1 MPVYKQSC
9 RVCVY
14 LSMKDEV
21 RTEGILRDMFA
32 NKKECF
38 IPQYIGPNM
47 DMVKLYSMSDYHSL
61 PETAW
66 KIKQPAENDRREN
79 AMETGRK

>member
-1 MPVYKQSC
+1 MPEYQRSS
-9 RVCVY
+9 RVCIY

-21 RTEGILRDMFA
+21 RTEGILQDMFTS
-32 NKKECF
+32 KKECF
-38 IPQYIGPNM
+38 IPRYIGTNM

-66 KIKQPAENDRREN
+66 KIKQPLEDDKRET
-79 AMETGRK
+79 AMDTG